1 MIPADNVRLRDVYDL
16 IETVRREAASDRK
29 ELREYIDTLRTNAD
43 ATHDIMRAEYR
54 AGFVATAREINGEGD
69 SKGIKGRLRD
79 LESATAVAHS
89 IQALFSLALSSVA
102 AWFGSRH

>member
-1 MIPADNVRLRDVYDL
+1 MPPTDNVRLSDVYDL
-16 IETVRREAASDRK
+16 IEIVRREAASDRK

-43 ATHDIMRAEYR
+43 ATHDTIRAEYR
-54 AGFVATAREINGEGD
+54 AGFGAMAREVNGEGD
-69 SKGIKGRLRD
+69 GKGIKGRLRD

-89 IQALFSLALSSVA
+89 VQALFSIALSSVA

>member
-1 MIPADNVRLRDVYDL
+1 MPPADNVRLRDVYEL

-54 AGFVATAREINGEGD
+54 AGFAVMMREVNGEGD
-69 SKGIKGRLRD
+69 AKGIKGRLRD
-79 LESATAVAHS
+79 LESATAIAHS
-89 IQALFSLALSSVA
+89 VQAVFSLALSSAA
-102 AWFGSRH
+102 AWFGSKH